1 MLCCTC
7 ATPRLR
13 RAAVVRST
21 RVTRSSSTE
30 REYKFKRS
38 RTLDYITQAV
48 DILWLG
54 HMLCE
59 QYYAP
64 PEKPFE
70 MTLKL
75 LDIEKQ
81 EYGEKICDYYLKSL
95 GLPEIG
101 GKGLFAA

>member
-1 MLCCTC
+1 MS
-7 ATPRLR
+7 P
-13 RAAVVRST
+13 
-21 RVTRSSSTE
+21 
-30 REYKFKRS
+30 
-38 RTLDYITQAV
+38 YITQAV

-81 EYGEKICDYYLKSL
+81 EE
-95 GLPEIG
+95 
-101 GKGLFAA
+101 